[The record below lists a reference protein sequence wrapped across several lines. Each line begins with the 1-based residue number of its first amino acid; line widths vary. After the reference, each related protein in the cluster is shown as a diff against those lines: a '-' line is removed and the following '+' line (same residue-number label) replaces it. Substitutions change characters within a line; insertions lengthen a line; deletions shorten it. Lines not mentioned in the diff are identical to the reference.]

1 MPASNPGD
9 EPGSNRDVIRSRQL
23 WLLALFLFV
32 KYGSQVAFQGL
43 WGVPYIASVYDVSP
57 TAAAGAVTMVA
68 AGYVVAAPI
77 IGRLADV
84 MAARGMN
91 LIAAQRRLLVAT
103 TMLYVVT
110 WVPIVLAPGFL
121 PLSAMYLLLFVMGT
135 SVSSASL
142 VFGIAKELFPSNVSG
157 LAIGLVNIT
166 SILGGAAMPPVVGW
180 FIDRLTA
187 AGVQGGAVY
196 SRAMIPC
203 LLAAAVGLALI
214 SMVGRPSGRRV
225 RPGYPA

>member
-1 MPASNPGD
+1 
-9 EPGSNRDVIRSRQL
+9 
-23 WLLALFLFV
+23 
-32 KYGSQVAFQGL
+32 VAFQGL
-43 WGVPYIASVYDVSP
+43 WGVPYIASVYGVNP
-57 TAAAGAVTMVA
+57 TTAAGAVTMVA
-68 AGYVVAAPI
+68 VGYVVAAPFV
-77 IGRLADV
+77 GKLADV

-91 LIAAQRRLLVAT
+91 LVTAQRRLLVAT
-103 TMLYVVT
+103 TLLYVAT

-121 PLSAMYLLLFVMGT
+121 PLSAMYVLLFVMGI

-142 VFGIAKELFPSNVSG
+142 VFGIAKGLFPPNVSG

-187 AGVQGGAVY
+187 AGVQGGEVY

-203 LLAAAVGLALI
+203 LLAAALGLALV
-214 SMVGRPSGRRV
+214 SMVGRPARTNM
-225 RPGYPA
+225 RPGYHAK

>member
-1 MPASNPGD
+1 M
-9 EPGSNRDVIRSRQL
+9 
-23 WLLALFLFV
+23 
-32 KYGSQVAFQGL
+32 
-43 WGVPYIASVYDVSP
+43 IAK
-57 TAAAGAVTMVA
+57 
-68 AGYVVAAPI
+68 
-77 IGRLADV
+77 LADI
-84 MAARGMN
+84 MAAWGMN
-91 LIAAQRRLLVAT
+91 LMAAQRRLLVAT
-103 TMLYVVT
+103 TLLYVAT
-110 WVPIVLAPGFL
+110 WAPIVPAPGLL
-121 PLSAMYLLLFVMGT
+121 PLGAMYLLLFVMGT

-187 AGVQGGAVY
+187 AGLQGGAVY

-214 SMVGRPSGRRV
+214 SIVRRPSRRHV
-225 RPGYPA
+225 QPGYPA

>member
-1 MPASNPGD
+1 M
-9 EPGSNRDVIRSRQL
+9 
-23 WLLALFLFV
+23 
-32 KYGSQVAFQGL
+32 
-43 WGVPYIASVYDVSP
+43 IAK
-57 TAAAGAVTMVA
+57 
-68 AGYVVAAPI
+68 
-77 IGRLADV
+77 LADI
-84 MAARGMN
+84 MAAWGMN
-91 LIAAQRRLLVAT
+91 LMAAQRRLLVAT
-103 TMLYVVT
+103 TLLYVAT
-110 WVPIVLAPGFL
+110 WAPIVPAPGLL
-121 PLSAMYLLLFVMGT
+121 PLGAMYLLLFVMGT